1 MVDLLR
7 LTTHGC
13 QRYRVLLVEDNAI
26 LSELTAEILQ
36 DLNCEVSIV
45 NNGKSAIEAA
55 TKNDWDIILMD
66 IIMPGM
72 NGIEAT
78 RIIRK
83 QTRLQ
88 QLPIVG
94 LTGADDVLS
103 HCLDAGMDEVLTKPV
118 GEVELEHCLR
128 RWRKHQ

>member
-1 MVDLLR
+1 MVDSLR
-7 LTTHGC
+7 LTTHGG

-55 TKNDWDIILMD
+55 TENDWDIILMD

-78 RIIRK
+78 RIIKK
-83 QTRLQ
+83 QTGLQ

-103 HCLDAGMDEVLTKPV
+103 HCLDAGMVEVLIKPI
-118 GEVELEHCLR
+118 GEVELEQCLK